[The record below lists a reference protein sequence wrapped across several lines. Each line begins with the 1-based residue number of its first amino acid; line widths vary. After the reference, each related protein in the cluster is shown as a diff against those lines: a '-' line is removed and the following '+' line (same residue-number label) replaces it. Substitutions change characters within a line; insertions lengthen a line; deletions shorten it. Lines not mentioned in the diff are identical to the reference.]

1 MAVDRLLSSR
11 FEMKY
16 MITEGQALRV
26 REFVRSYL
34 ELDEYGVGKPNFAY
48 AVHSLYLDS
57 DDLLLYWR
65 TINGEKNRY
74 KLRVRFYND
83 NPDTP
88 IFFEIKRRHNNCI
101 IKHRAALKREWVPL
115 ALGGELPPL
124 WAFTSRNPKH
134 EAALSEF
141 LFLMQSLQAK
151 PKAHVAYFREAYLPA
166 DDNSARVTMDRAVRT
181 EPQFTD
187 RPATRMQDPTYIWP
201 GVVVLELK
209 FTDRFP
215 LWFRDMVEALE
226 LTQCSAAKYVAGIE
240 LLGEHR
246 FSRENATSGAE
257 IEPADALPFQMPS
270 FANPD
275 NPSAYELNRRLQTSR
290 CN

>member
-16 MITEGQALRV
+16 MITEQQALRV

-88 IFFEIKRRHNNCI
+88 VFFEIKRRHNNCI
-101 IKHRAALKREWVPL
+101 IKHRAALNREWLRRV
-115 ALGGELPPL
+115 LGGELPPL
-124 WAFTSRNPKH
+124 RAFTSRNPKH

-141 LFLMQSLQAK
+141 LILMQSIYAR
-151 PKAHVAYFREAYLPA
+151 PKAHVAYLREAYLPP
-166 DDNSARVTMDRAVRT
+166 DDNSARVTMDRAVRS
-181 EPQFTD
+181 EPQFSGRLSTHM
-187 RPATRMQDPTYIWP
+187 RDPNLIWP

-215 LWFRDMVEALE
+215 LWFREMVEALE
-226 LTQCSAAKYVAGIE
+226 LTHCSAAKYVAGIE
-240 LLGEHR
+240 LLGEQR
-246 FSRENATSGAE
+246 FSRENAICSGR
-257 IEPADALPFQMPS
+257 EPADPFTCPR
-270 FANPD
+270 PD
-275 NPSAYELNRRLQTSR
+275 FRESAQLLSL
-290 CN
+290 